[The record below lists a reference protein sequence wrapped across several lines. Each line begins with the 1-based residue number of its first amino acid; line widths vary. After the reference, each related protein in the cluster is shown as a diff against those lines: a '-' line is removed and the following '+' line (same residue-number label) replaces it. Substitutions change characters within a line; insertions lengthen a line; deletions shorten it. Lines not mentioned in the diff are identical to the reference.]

1 MADKEFTQI
10 CKEILEFNT
19 KFQEIKTEIL
29 QSANNVK
36 TNTAQVANNKQ
47 SVDEAKSDIDTKK
60 ADFDEKYPILERLE
74 SQIEPTTQKIDEFN
88 QNKSSFDSDFSSFS
102 TKNSEFLEKVGDF
115 NKKYTQIDT
124 KHSETLQK
132 ADEIAKNKKLFD
144 VDFTK
149 FKSDFEGLNTLLK
162 SLEKLKTD
170 VQSVLDSGVVN
181 DASTSS
187 TQTYSSQ
194 KIAEVL
200 SEKQR
205 EFDQT
210 IQSINQKISN
220 VSNTADN
227 EKSVLEATKLSTP
240 RNINKV
246 SFDGTEDITITDD
259 TKLGKDEQAKDSA
272 LLEGRAASE
281 FAASTHNHDEVYLGK
296 TATAEDSNKL
306 GGSPAEDYLKKAD
319 ANFVTKETIPSEIK
333 SFSYPSEEASLYSQ
347 VSKLIPYLNI
357 HHKNT
362 DGEYL
367 ANVTSNEIDFDL
379 GINFI
384 CTKESFNED
393 NITFTCSNENQIR
406 NLGKSGL
413 IFVENII
420 TGFDAKFKMLNPED
434 FETKGKS
441 LFSYFISPIDNKV
454 YLQFAG
460 NLK

>member
-1 MADKEFTQI
+1 MISIHELKLGNEKLEALNFLLQNISELENTLKTIDVS
-10 CKEILEFNT
+10 EIRSIN
-19 KFQEIKTEIL
+19 
-29 QSANNVK
+29 SNV
-36 TNTAQVANNKQ
+36 TTL
-47 SVDEAKSDIDTKK
+47 SDHIDEAKSDIDTKK

-102 TKNSEFLEKVGDF
+102 TKNSEFLEKIGDF

-205 EFDQT
+205 EFDQI

-296 TATAEDSNKL
+296 TATAADSAKL
-306 GGSPAEDYLKKAD
+306 GGSPAEDFIK
-319 ANFVTKETIPSEIK
+319 KETIPSEIK